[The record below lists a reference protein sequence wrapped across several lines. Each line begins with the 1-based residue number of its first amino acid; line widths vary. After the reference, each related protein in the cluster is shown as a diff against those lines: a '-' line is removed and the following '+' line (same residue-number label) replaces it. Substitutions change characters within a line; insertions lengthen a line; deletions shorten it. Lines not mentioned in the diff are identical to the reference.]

1 MSEKFCKFAAQK
13 KAKNMNTRRHI
24 RTLYEKDRMRGI
36 SCAFSRRTFT
46 DVLKYSDYSYL
57 DSIVDTYDFNKRCTT
72 YYDVLGVLYRN
83 MLRSY
88 QNEYVYKNELISR
101 WLLEEYGT
109 KNTVYFSEF
118 RVGNSI
124 ADLAIFNGESK
135 AFEIKSEIDTPK
147 RLARQ
152 MTDYSLFFDK
162 CYIVIPKRKV
172 SEYEETIDSKVGM
185 LTFEKKGRTIDIK
198 EYRPAERNT
207 RLDAHYVMDVLRTKE
222 YLNIIARY
230 YGKLPAVPMAQMYD
244 ECDRLMEEIPEDI
257 LRKEVLTEIKRR
269 RRNAFQ
275 IRKCSPML
283 RQMFLSLNLSQREA
297 EALQEKFKQ
306 PI

>member
-1 MSEKFCKFAAQK
+1 
-13 KAKNMNTRRHI
+13 MNRQRHI
-24 RTLYEKDRMRGI
+24 RTLHEKDRMRGI
-36 SCAFSRRTFT
+36 SRAFSRRAFT

-57 DSIVDTYDFNKRCTT
+57 DNIVDTYDFSKRCTT
-72 YYDVLGVLYRN
+72 YYEVLRVLYRD

-109 KNTVYFSEF
+109 KKTVYFSEF

-124 ADLAIFNGESK
+124 ADLAMFNGESK

-147 RLARQ
+147 RLAQQ

-172 SEYEETIDSKVGM
+172 PEYEETIDSKVGI
-185 LTFEKKGRTIDIK
+185 LTFEKNGRAIDIK

-207 RLDAHYVMDVLRTKE
+207 KLDAHYVMEVLRTKE
-222 YLNIIARY
+222 YLNIIARF
-230 YGKLPAVPMAQMYD
+230 YGKLPAVSLSQMYG
-244 ECDRLMEEIPEDI
+244 ECERLMKEIPEDI
-257 LRKEVLTEIKRR
+257 LRKEVLMEIKQR
-269 RRNAFQ
+269 RRNTFQ

-297 EALQEKFKQ
+297 ETLQEKFKQ

>member
-1 MSEKFCKFAAQK
+1 MESV
-13 KAKNMNTRRHI
+13 RHI
-24 RTLYEKDRMRGI
+24 RVLYEKDRMR
-36 SCAFSRRTFT
+36 SFSRVFSRRAFT
-46 DVLKYSDYSYL
+46 DVLKYSDYSFFDY
-57 DSIVDTYDFNKRCTT
+57 IADTYKLNKQCTT
-72 YYDVLGVLYRN
+72 YNEMLKVLYSN

-88 QNEYVYKNELISR
+88 QNEYIFKNELINR
-101 WLLEEYGT
+101 WLLKQYGT
-109 KNTVYFSEF
+109 RNTVYFSEF

-162 CYIVIPKRKV
+162 SYIVIPKRKAI
-172 SEYEETIDSKVGM
+172 ELEETIDSKVGI
-185 LTFEKKGRTIDIK
+185 LTFEKLGRFINIE

-207 RLDAHYVMDVLRTKE
+207 RLDAHYTMEILRTKE
-222 YLNIIARY
+222 YLDIIARY
-230 YGKLPAVPMAQMYD
+230 YGKLPAVSTAQMYD
-244 ECDRLMEEIPEDI
+244 ECERLMEEIPEDI
-257 LRKEVLTEIKRR
+257 LRKEVLMEIKQR

-275 IRKCSPML
+275 IKKCSPIL
-283 RQMFLSLNLSQREA
+283 RQMFLSLNLSQKEA
-297 EALQEKFKQ
+297 EMLLEKFKQ

>member
-1 MSEKFCKFAAQK
+1 MSEKFCNFAAQK
-13 KAKNMNTRRHI
+13 KAKNMSRQRHI
-24 RTLYEKDRMRGI
+24 RTLHEKDRMRGY
-36 SCAFSRRTFT
+36 SRAFSRRAFT

-57 DSIVDTYDFNKRCTT
+57 DNIVDTYDFNKRCTT
-72 YYDVLGVLYRN
+72 YYEVLEVLYRN

-101 WLLEEYGT
+101 WLLEKYGT

-172 SEYEETIDSKVGM
+172 SEYEETIDSKVGI
-185 LTFEKKGRTIDIK
+185 LTFEKQGRLINIE

-207 RLDAHYVMDVLRTKE
+207 RLDAHSVMEVLRTKE
-222 YLNIIARY
+222 YLNIVARY
-230 YGKLPAVPMAQMYD
+230 YRKLPAVSIAQMYG
-244 ECDRLMEEIPEDI
+244 ECERMMKEIPEDI
-257 LRKEVLTEIKRR
+257 LRKEVLTEIKQR
-269 RRNAFQ
+269 RRNSFQ
-275 IRKCSPML
+275 FWKCSPIL

-297 EALQEKFKQ
+297 ETLQEKFKQ